1 MSVSGAGLG
10 LRREM
15 LPDLLPQLPDSVD
28 FWEVA
33 PENWI
38 PMGGKFKKQLQACTS
53 QAPFSTH
60 GLSLSVG
67 STDPLDIPFIKQ
79 IKSFLQEHH
88 ISLYS
93 EHLSFCSGNG
103 HLYDLLPIPFCEQ
116 AAKHVVERIKIV
128 QDILER
134 PLVLENVSYYLAP
147 EQDMTELEFLLYIL
161 EESDCQMLLDV
172 NNLYVNSINHQY
184 DAVDFLNALPS
195 KRIVYGH
202 IAGHYDES
210 DNLKVDTHGS
220 SVIEPVWALLEKA
233 YRKHGV
239 FPTLLERDF
248 NIPPLGELL
257 EEVGR
262 IKSIQQRVCN
272 VQEIKDSELTGCA
285 G

>member
-79 IKSFLQEHH
+79 IKSFLQEYS

-147 EQDMTELEFLLYIL
+147 DQDMTELEFLLYIL

-172 NNLYVNSINHQY
+172 NNLYVNSINHKY

-220 SVIEPVWALLEKA
+220 SVIEPVWGLLEKA

-272 VQEIKDSELTGCA
+272 EQEIKDNQLAGCA